1 MLDFTADSVEPEIK
15 EFYATSSA
23 LILPSSYEA
32 QPMVLLEAMA
42 SRIPIIVTK
51 GIGMELNARE
61 AILIEPTIQG
71 IADGIENLFMMPPS
85 ARNLLTDVAFERVE
99 ERRWNTLI
107 HSYIRLYSEVAE
119 M

>member
-1 MLDFTADSVEPEIK
+1 
-15 EFYATSSA
+15 
-23 LILPSSYEA
+23 
-32 QPMVLLEAMA
+32 MA

-51 GIGMELNARE
+51 GIGMELEARE

-71 IADGIENLFMMPPS
+71 IADGIEKFFAMS
-85 ARNLLTDVAFERVE
+85 TDARNLLTDVAFERAE

-107 HSYIRLYSEVAE
+107 HSYIQLYAEVAR